1 MASGT
6 LQKPSTLRAPNYGS
20 PTTIATTAT
29 SFSYTAT
36 EDCWIFIEAQSVPS
50 DSYLIIQVDN
60 LIVDIVSRFETR
72 LLLPVGKGSK
82 IDNGYNYLNLTVNV
96 SKL

>member
-20 PTTIATTAT
+20 PTTIATAAD
-29 SFSYTAT
+29 SFSYTAI
-36 EDCWIFIEAQSVPS
+36 EGCWIYIEASSIPS
-50 DSYLIIQVDN
+50 GSYLVIQVDN
-60 LIVDIVSRFETR
+60 LVVGTVTPSVPR
-72 LLLPVGKGSK
+72 LFLPIGKGST
-82 IDNGYNYLNLTVNV
+82 IASGYNYLNVNVNV

>member
-6 LQKPSTLRAPNYGS
+6 LQKPSTLRAPNYAN
-20 PTTIATTAT
+20 PTRIATTAT

-36 EDCWIFIEAQSVPS
+36 EDCWIFIEGQSVPS
-50 DSYLIIQVDN
+50 DSYLVIQVDN
-60 LIVDIVSRFETR
+60 LIVTILKSPVTR

-82 IDNGYNYLNLTVNV
+82 IDNGYNYLNVTVNV

>member
-20 PTTIATTAT
+20 PTTIATAAA

-36 EDCWIFIEAQSVPS
+36 EDCWIYIEAQSLPS
-50 DSYLIIQVDN
+50 GSYLVIQVDN
-60 LIVDIVSRFETR
+60 LVVATVTPSVPR

-82 IDNGYNYLNLTVNV
+82 IDNGYNYLNVTVNV